1 MTFLELKKE
10 LADRFSSAGFDAADL
25 EALYIV
31 CEAAGFPE
39 REFALHV
46 HEQLASEVRIRAE
59 SFLARR
65 LENEPWQY
73 IFGHAPFR
81 DLELEV
87 GPGCLIPRPETEYSI
102 DLMLDGLPKGASV
115 CELGVGSGAISLA
128 LASERPDLTVVGT
141 ELSPDAL
148 KWAERNLKK
157 LGLTNVTFLQGD
169 LFEPVAGR
177 GFDLVAANLPYIP
190 EGDRNKLPA
199 NVRDYEPA
207 EALFSGA
214 AMGGSVPTT
223 EIDPFELE
231 AENRLL
237 AWVAKVGLCKSNKE
251 ARQTMAAGGLLVNDE
266 KITDTE
272 YRITPEML
280 EGEGLLIRK
289 GKKSYH
295 RLVKKG

>member
-1 MTFLELKKE
+1 MTFLDLKKE
-10 LADRFSSAGFDAADL
+10 LARRFSSAGFEAADL

-31 CEAAGFPE
+31 CEAAGFPD
-39 REFALHV
+39 REFALHA
-46 HEQLASEVRIRAE
+46 HEQLASEVRNRAE

-73 IFGHAPFR
+73 IFGHTPFR

-141 ELSPDAL
+141 ELSPEAL

-157 LGLTNVTFLQGD
+157 LGPPNVTFLLGD
-169 LFEPVAGR
+169 LFEPVAR
-177 GFDLVAANLPYIP
+177 RKFDLVVANLPYIP
-190 EGDRNKLPA
+190 EGDRDKLPA

-207 EALFSGA
+207 EALF
-214 AMGGSVPTT
+214 GGEDGLDTIARALKQAPAFLNPDGR
-223 EIDPFELE
+223 IFFELDPCNAYQALE
-231 AENRLL
+231 LASKSLHEPALL
-237 AWVAKVGLCKSNKE
+237 RDQYGAVRFLTAK
-251 ARQTMAAGGLLVNDE
+251 R
-266 KITDTE
+266 
-272 YRITPEML
+272 
-280 EGEGLLIRK
+280 
-289 GKKSYH
+289 
-295 RLVKKG
+295 